1 MIVEM
6 EAKTT
11 KSVEAQPETVAHIAL
26 SVELANRLRYAWL
39 AGLGAMALTWD
50 EVDAFVKRL
59 VERGEVTRRDT
70 EKLLN
75 EQWSYIR
82 QRSSQMD
89 KVGTQVEHGVENVLH
104 WLNIPSKHDIDDL
117 SEKIVILNAHIDELR
132 KN

>member
-1 MIVEM
+1 MIAAE

-11 KSVEAQPETVAHIAL
+11 NIVEQQPETTVNAAL
-26 SVELANRLRYAWL
+26 SAELANRLRYVLL

-50 EVDAFVKRL
+50 EVESLIKRL
-59 VERGEVTRRDT
+59 VERGEMTRRDA

-75 EQWSYIR
+75 EQWSHIR
-82 QRSSQMD
+82 QQSPQMD
-89 KVGTQVEHGVENVLH
+89 KVGTQVEHSVENVLN

-117 SEKIVILNAHIDELR
+117 SEKIVMLTARIDELR